1 MTNSSFLVVLFIT
14 FGLMACEQ
22 GMEGGQI
29 VMPMEVS
36 SLSPKPVSYQVQ
48 QQYWVFS
55 DSLKQGDTIRAKK
68 LGLLLTSELSQIEI
82 AMQEQLPATAGGFF
96 SPAYAVNLVY
106 DFTSVVTD
114 LKIYSRQPFEGLE
127 AGEPLNELFHISW
140 HSPNVKDDYYL
151 GLRYT
156 LNEFLESKPKPK
168 QQLLF
173 SLKET
178 VSKHSRQE
186 FYVVYQDSGH
196 PEPLHANFPDLV
208 LKP

>member
-1 MTNSSFLVVLFIT
+1 MTNTSFLVVLFIA
-14 FGLMACEQ
+14 FGLMSCEK
-22 GMEGGQI
+22 GMEGGQV

-36 SLSPKPVSYQVQ
+36 SLSSKPVSYQVQ

-55 DSLKQGDTIRAKK
+55 DSLQQGDTIKAKK
-68 LGLLLTSELSQIEI
+68 LGLLLTCELSQI
-82 AMQEQLPATAGGFF
+82 AMQQHLPAAGSGFF

-106 DFTSVVTD
+106 NFTSTITD

-127 AGEPLNELFHISW
+127 AGEPLNDFFHVSW
-140 HSPNVKDDYYL
+140 YSPNVKDDYYL

-156 LNEFLESKPKPK
+156 LNEFLEGKPKPK

-178 VSKHSRQE
+178 VSKRSQQE
-186 FYVVYQDSGH
+186 FYIVYQDSSH

-208 LKP
+208 LTP